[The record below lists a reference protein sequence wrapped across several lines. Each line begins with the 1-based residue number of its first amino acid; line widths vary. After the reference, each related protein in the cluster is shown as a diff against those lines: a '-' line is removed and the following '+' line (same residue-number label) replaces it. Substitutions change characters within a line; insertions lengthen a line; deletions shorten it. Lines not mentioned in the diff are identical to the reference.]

1 MSFGHQPRVSKQNPA
16 RFGGDYLQDLPD
28 QVITGRRSRAA
39 GGRGSAPTTAAVKLE
54 PLALALRQQLSYPS
68 NTLWQSRHRPKLLST
83 VSEHDGRLTESGA
96 TARLSGSGVGW
107 LGLGDRF
114 GSHSLQRLN
123 AVRDTLSPQSSG
135 RARARINTGLVADIL
150 AGD

>member
-1 MSFGHQPRVSKQNPA
+1 VSFGHQPRVSKQNPA

-28 QVITGRRSRAA
+28 QVITW
-39 GGRGSAPTTAAVKLE
+39 SAPTTAAVKLE

-83 VSEHDGRLTESGA
+83 VSEHDGRFTESGA

-107 LGLGDRF
+107 LGLGDGF

-123 AVRDTLSPQSSG
+123 AVRDALSGQPTVVRPGES
-135 RARARINTGLVADIL
+135 AH
-150 AGD
+150 